1 MDVEMFVGTQ
11 RFSEDFISKIM
22 EYYEDNKE
30 QDKKIEAVAM
40 EGVGELFKDH
50 QEYHLSLSEDS
61 DSEHSSQSLYEDR
74 KFYRKKKDV
83 NSEKDFI

>member
-30 QDKKIEAVAM
+30 
-40 EGVGELFKDH
+40 
-50 QEYHLSLSEDS
+50 
-61 DSEHSSQSLYEDR
+61 
-74 KFYRKKKDV
+74 
-83 NSEKDFI
+83 